1 MNHVGKY
8 TRLTDSLERELMARA
23 IEEQFRFRP
32 VLALKSA
39 LDKLAGLLGSIKA
52 EERRETVSAS

>member
-8 TRLTDSLERELMARA
+8 TRLTDELERQLMARA

-32 VLALKSA
+32 VVALKRA
-39 LDKLAGLLGSIKA
+39 FGKLAGLMGSIKTA
-52 EERRETVSAS
+52 ERRETASAN